1 MNELIV
7 SQALWSEDSE
17 ALVKLRT
24 EVFVDEQQLPSEIEV
39 DGKMVSWLIQMNSWK
54 PESGI
59 EE

>member
-24 EVFVDEQQLPSEIEV
+24 EVFVDEQQLPSKIEV
-39 DGKMVSWLIQMNSWK
+39 DGKMVS
-54 PESGI
+54 
-59 EE
+59 